1 MDQEPSTCDLSASPP
16 TPFPPVTES
25 DLEPVAEQCSR
36 PTIGKQLWAL
46 RNVLIVLLTPLVLL
60 PLPIVVDDPKTNCA
74 YIILVMAVFWMTEA
88 VPIAATSLIPIFL
101 FPMMGM
107 LPASTVSATYLND
120 ASVLCFGSL
129 VMAVAIETWGVHR
142 RIALRMLVLV
152 GAEPRRLMAGL
163 MASTWFL
170 SIWMANTAATA
181 MMIPIV
187 NTIMQQLKTSGQG
200 GLDKDTDIDQ
210 SSNSYKLAK
219 ISPEDG
225 KPTDTSQTSSHTRDD
240 EVHHQRMFKALS
252 LSVCFAANIGGIA
265 GLTGT
270 GSNVVLKGQSDMI
283 FADNNATSP
292 ITFSA
297 WFVYGLPLSV
307 LVLGILWIWMQ
318 IYFLRC
324 GCGSFSNDRAATK
337 RVNDAIKKDIRQ
349 LGPMSFAE
357 RSTLIFTGLLMVL
370 WITRDFGNFG
380 GWGLIFK
387 PKFASDSTPALLIS
401 FLLFIF
407 PADRPPVFC
416 LRKKDDSGDPAFRP
430 LLTWKDVQEKM
441 TWSLYLLFGA
451 GFSLAKASQVS
462 GLSDW
467 IGEKLQVFADLN
479 PYVTMLI
486 ICYIVSFVTQFMSNV
501 ALATLMMPI
510 MAKMATSLGFS
521 PLFFMFPVTVAT
533 SFAFMLPIATPP
545 NAIVFSYGNVGV
557 VEMATCGLMMNILS
571 VPVIVFATST
581 WGNAFFNLT
590 TLPAGFLLTATTSSP
605 LNLSVSN
612 TTN

>member
-1 MDQEPSTCDLSASPP
+1 MDQETNTRDPSMIQQTPSPP
-16 TPFPPVTES
+16 IAEL
-25 DLEPVAEQCSR
+25 DLEPVAEQCSK
-36 PTIGKQLWAL
+36 PTIGRQLWAL
-46 RNVLIVLLTPLVLL
+46 RNVLIVLLTPVVLL

-74 YIILVMAVFWMTEA
+74 YVILVMAVFWMTEA
-88 VPIAATSLIPIFL
+88 VPIAATSLMPIFM

-129 VMAVAIETWGVHR
+129 VVAVAIETWGIHR

-152 GAEPRRLMAGL
+152 GAEPKRLMAGV

-170 SIWMANTAATA
+170 SIWIANTATTA
-181 MMIPIV
+181 MMIPII

-200 GLDKDTDIDQ
+200 DHDKETDIEQ
-210 SSNSYKLAK
+210 SSNSYKLAT
-219 ISPEDG
+219 ISPEGG
-225 KPTDTSQTSSHTRDD
+225 KPADTSQPSSHARDD
-240 EVHHQRMFKALS
+240 EVHYQRMFKALS

-283 FADNNATSP
+283 FADNDVTCP
-292 ITFSA
+292 VTFSA
-297 WFVYGLPLSV
+297 WFVYGLPLSIIV
-307 LVLGILWIWMQ
+307 LVILWIWMQ

-324 GCGSFSNDRAATK
+324 RCCGTNDKTATK
-337 RVNDAIKKDIRQ
+337 RVTDAIKEDFKK
-349 LGPMSFAE
+349 LGPMSFAQW
-357 RSTLIFTGLLMVL
+357 STLTFTGLLMVL
-370 WITRDFGNFG
+370 WITRDFGSYG

-407 PADRPPVFC
+407 PADRPAVFC
-416 LRKKDDSGDPAFRP
+416 LRKKDDVREPTFRP
-430 LLTWKDVQEKM
+430 LLTWKDVQKKM

-479 PYVTMLI
+479 PYITMLI
-486 ICYIVSFVTQFMSNV
+486 ICYIVSFATQFMSNV
-501 ALATLMMPI
+501 ALTTLMMPI
-510 MAKMATSLGFS
+510 MAKLSTGLGYS
-521 PLFFMFPVTVAT
+521 PLFFMFPVAVAS

-557 VEMATCGLMMNILS
+557 VDMASCGFIMNILS

-581 WGNAFFNLT
+581 WGNAFFDLT
-590 TLPAGFLLTATTSSP
+590 TLPAGFLQGAMTNSP
-605 LNLSVSN
+605 LNVSISN
-612 TTN
+612 STN